1 MAELDYSKVVLSP
14 GSATLHPGYLLAL
27 THHLSEV
34 PGEFDGSGRFRV
46 LGLDLGD
53 QLFVFWLAFLG
64 SLQYQ

>member
-1 MAELDYSKVVLSP
+1 
-14 GSATLHPGYLLAL
+14 LLAL